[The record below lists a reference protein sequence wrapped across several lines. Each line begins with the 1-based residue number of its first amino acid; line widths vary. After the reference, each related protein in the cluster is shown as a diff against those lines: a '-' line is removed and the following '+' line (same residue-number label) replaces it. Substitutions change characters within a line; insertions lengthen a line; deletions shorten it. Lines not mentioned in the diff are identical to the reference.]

1 MMQGR
6 DAVEYACYFAAMLKK
21 MPIDL
26 PRIDAQMHI
35 VYTIVCIVLFYVYC
49 KFSIELSTL

>member
-49 KFSIELSTL
+49 KF